1 MTSQTCQ
8 TQQVCC
14 MSIICPSNTSY
25 CNGINCYH
33 GLCHSRQGQEDMEA
47 GLFVIRMATAERREK
62 TRKKQFVLAPYQSS
76 VLQLSLFDCYE
87 GPSS

>member
-1 MTSQTCQ
+1 
-8 TQQVCC
+8 
-14 MSIICPSNTSY
+14 
-25 CNGINCYH
+25 
-33 GLCHSRQGQEDMEA
+33 MEA
-47 GLFVIRMATAERREK
+47 GLLIICMATAERKKK